1 MTGILLDTNILIAM
15 INNTA
20 DRLPRQ
26 LREPLAQP
34 ALRVAV
40 SVVSPWE
47 IAIKFAAGKLN
58 LLIDP
63 RKIGL
68 WLEDGNFLVLPMTLD
83 HALEVAH
90 PEPNTKDPFD
100 RLLLAVC
107 ACEGLKLLTTDTKL
121 AGHRL
126 VY

>member
-1 MTGILLDTNILIAM
+1 MTGILLDTNILIAL
-15 INNTA
+15 INEM
-20 DRLPRQ
+20 DSELPRR
-26 LREPLAQP
+26 LRVPLEQP
-34 ALRVAV
+34 AMQLVV

-47 IAIKFAAGKLN
+47 IAIKLATGRLKLHIEQVS
-58 LLIDP
+58 LGRWLDVS
-63 RKIGL
+63 GL
-68 WLEDGNFLVLPMTLD
+68 PVLPMTID

-90 PEPNTKDPFD
+90 PEPHTKDPFD

-107 ACEGLKLLTTDTKL
+107 ACEGLKLLTTDTRL

>member
-1 MTGILLDTNILIAM
+1 MTGILLDTNILIAL
-15 INNTA
+15 IDQTVS
-20 DRLPRQ
+20 DLPRR
-26 LREPLAQP
+26 LREPLADPAIQP
-34 ALRVAV
+34 VI

-47 IAIKFAAGKLN
+47 IAIKAATGRLKLQ
-58 LLIDP
+58 IP
-63 RKIGL
+63 RRNIQRWLDLSGL
-68 WLEDGNFLVLPMTLD
+68 PVLPMTIV

-90 PEPNTKDPFD
+90 PEPETKDPFD

-107 ACEGLKLLTTDTKL
+107 ACEGLKLLTTDTHL